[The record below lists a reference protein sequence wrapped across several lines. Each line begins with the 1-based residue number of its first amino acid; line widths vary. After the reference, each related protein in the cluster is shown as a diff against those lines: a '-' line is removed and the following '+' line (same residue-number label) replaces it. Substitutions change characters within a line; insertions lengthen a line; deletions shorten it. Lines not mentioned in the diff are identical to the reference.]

1 MTARPTAATLA
12 ACAGLIAGPLLW
24 AVNVQAGQ
32 ILPYAD
38 CAEHQR
44 FAAMLALLST
54 VLVLGSAIVSWR
66 ARTGRPAAWASARSF
81 GFVAVLGALVALIFA
96 LALLLQGI
104 AGLVLNG
111 CER

>member
-54 VLVLGSAIVSWR
+54 VLVLGSA
-66 ARTGRPAAWASARSF
+66 TGRPAAWASARSF